1 VSIFDYLVAGGVVVL
16 VLGSVYSDL
25 RWRKIPNC
33 LTLPAIV
40 LGLVLNFLDNSWTGL
55 FFSFLGFSVGL
66 GLFFLPFALGG
77 MGAGDVKFLS
87 AIGAFLGAKAVFNV
101 FLYACLA
108 GGIIA
113 LYYIITQKKI
123 IQTIKNLL
131 LFFKYILFFRSPEI
145 GAELFKNPVGHIP
158 YGLAVGMGAIGYLIW
173 GRII

>member
-1 VSIFDYLVAGGVVVL
+1 VVL

-55 FFSFLGFSVGL
+55 AFSFLGFSVGL
-66 GLFFLPFALGG
+66 ALFFLPFALGG

-113 LYYIITQKKI
+113 LYYIITQKRVK
-123 IQTIKNLL
+123 QTIKNLL
-131 LFFKYILFFRSPEI
+131 LFFKYILFFRWPEI
-145 GAELFKNPVGHIP
+145 GAGLFKNPVGHIP
-158 YGLAVGMGAIGYLIW
+158 YGLAVGMGTIGYLIL
-173 GRII
+173 GRIV

>member
-1 VSIFDYLVAGGVVVL
+1 VVL

-40 LGLVLNFLDNSWTGL
+40 LGLILNFLDNSWTGL
-55 FFSFLGFSVGL
+55 IFSFLGFSVGL
-66 GLFFLPFALGG
+66 ALFFLPFALGG

-108 GGIIA
+108 GGVIA
-113 LYYIITQKKI
+113 LYFIVTQKRVK
-123 IQTIKNLL
+123 QTIKNLL
-131 LFFKYILFFRSPEI
+131 LFFKYILFFRWLEI

-158 YGLAVGMGAIGYLIW
+158 YGLAVGMGTIGYLIW

>member
-1 VSIFDYLVAGGVVVL
+1 M

-25 RWRKIPNC
+25 KWRKIPNY

-40 LGLVLNFLDNSWTGL
+40 LGLVLNLLDKSWNGL
-55 FFSFLGFSVGL
+55 AFSFLGFLIGL
-66 GLFFLPFALGG
+66 ALFFLPFALGG

-101 FLYACLA
+101 FLYAGLA

-113 LYYIITQKKI
+113 LYYIITQKKVR
-123 IQTIKNLL
+123 QTIKNLW
-131 LFFKYILFFRSPEI
+131 LFLKYILFFRSPEI
-145 GAELFKNPVGHIP
+145 GAGLFKNPVGHIP
-158 YGLAVGMGAIGYLIW
+158 YGLAVGMGTIGYLIC

>member
-1 VSIFDYLVAGGVVVL
+1 VNIFDYLLAGGVVVL
-16 VLGSVYSDL
+16 VLGAVYSDL

-55 FFSFLGFSVGL
+55 AFSFFGFLVGL
-66 GLFFLPFALGG
+66 ALFLLPFILGG

-87 AIGAFLGAKAVFNV
+87 AIGAFLGAKAVFSV

-108 GGIIA
+108 GGVIA
-113 LYYIITQKKI
+113 VYFIVTQKRVK
-123 IQTIKNLL
+123 QTIKNLW
-131 LFFKYILFFRSPEI
+131 LFLKYILFFGSPEI

-158 YGLAVGMGAIGYLIW
+158 YGLAVGMGAIGYLIF
-173 GRII
+173 GKIV